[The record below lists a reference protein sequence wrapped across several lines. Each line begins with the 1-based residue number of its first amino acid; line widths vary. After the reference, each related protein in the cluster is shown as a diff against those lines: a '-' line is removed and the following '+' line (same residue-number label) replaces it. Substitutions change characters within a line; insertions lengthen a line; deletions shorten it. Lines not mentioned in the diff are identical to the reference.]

1 MLARLT
7 AVTAAIA
14 IFASPAVL
22 TLLVVGEA
30 LELVVVPRLKFV
42 AVLVS
47 RLYANLFVAE
57 LAKRSVS
64 YSRVEPA
71 FEVRCEARKR
81 LVAKLTPAAEV
92 LSAIAA
98 VKGHIK
104 PFHL

>member
-1 MLARLT
+1 M
-7 AVTAAIA
+7 TAASA
-14 IFASPAVL
+14 IVASPAVL
-22 TLLVVGEA
+22 TLPGVVEA
-30 LELVVVPRLKFV
+30 LELVMVPRLEFV

-57 LAKRSVS
+57 LAERSVS

-71 FEVRCEARKR
+71 FEIRCEARER
-81 LVAKLTPAAEV
+81 LVAKLAPAAKV
-92 LSAIAA
+92 LRAITA